1 MVTHANARVE
11 DLKSRGY
18 DNAGIYDPQ
27 GVGGTHVFYVLQH
40 ADKPQLYSNLPA
52 DPKISGVVESWKGVT
67 KTVGLA
73 AIGLAAV
80 GSVLHGLLS
89 RGNKV
94 TTEDDL
100 EAEELVER
108 STPEASDTTGRV

>member
-1 MVTHANARVE
+1 M
-11 DLKSRGY
+11 
-18 DNAGIYDPQ
+18 
-27 GVGGTHVFYVLQH
+27 FYVLQH
-40 ADKPQLYSNLPA
+40 ADKPQLYSDLPT

-80 GSVLHGLLS
+80 GSVLHGLMS

-94 TTEDDL
+94 SAEDEQ

-108 STPEASDTTGRV
+108 SLPEHDGRA